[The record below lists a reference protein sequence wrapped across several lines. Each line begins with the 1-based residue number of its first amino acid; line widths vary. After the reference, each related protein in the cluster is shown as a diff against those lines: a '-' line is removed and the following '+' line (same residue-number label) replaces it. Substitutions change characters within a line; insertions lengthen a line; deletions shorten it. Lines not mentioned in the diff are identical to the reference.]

1 MRNIELKYLCS
12 PKQWKTV
19 AASNLISNGY
29 PVYGANGIIG
39 YHTEYN
45 HEFPTI
51 LVTCRGATC
60 GEVNICK
67 PFSYVNGNAMALDD
81 LDVSKINI
89 KYLYYYLKHRGFK
102 DIISGSAQP
111 QIIRSTI
118 EKIKIP
124 LIELEIQEKIVETL
138 DKVNCML
145 SKRQS
150 QIVALDELIQSLYLE
165 MLYQE
170 DAPYFV
176 KIGEVIESIEAGWS
190 VSGEER
196 TKLKDELAVLKISA
210 VTKGYFNEEEYK
222 VIKRNTVIKKAIYPK
237 KGDILFSR
245 ANTRELVGASA
256 IVPKNYTDLILPDKL
271 WKINLVNGKLTPEY
285 FHTVINTKKIRN
297 KFSKNAT
304 GTSGSM
310 LNISMQKFK
319 EVEIPL
325 PSLEQQVLF
334 SSKFNQISEMK
345 IKLITIQKQMEQM
358 YGSLLQKAF
367 KGELFQE

>member
-19 AASNLISNGY
+19 TASNLISNGY

-138 DKVNCML
+138 DKVNCMI

-150 QIVALDELIQSLYLE
+150 QITALDELTQSLFLE
-165 MLYQE
+165 MFGDPAKNPKNYQL
-170 DAPYFV
+170 
-176 KIGEVIESIEAGWS
+176 S
-190 VSGEER
+190 
-196 TKLKDELAVLKISA
+196 KLKDLCIKITDGTHHSPPMVENGMPYVSA
-210 VTKGYFNEEEYK
+210 KHLGKGYLDFYSNPAYISKEEHQKIYK
-222 VIKRNTVIKKAIYPK
+222 RCDPV
-237 KGDILFSR
+237 KGDILYIKDGATTGIAGINHYDFEFSMLSSLALIR
-245 ANTRELVGASA
+245 PYNDLLNNYYLVHYLNNERVKNNIISNMSGGA
-256 IVPKNYTDLILPDKL
+256 IKRLTIK
-271 WKINLVNGKLTPEY
+271 KINDLLIVVPPIELQREFAEK
-285 FHTVINTKKIRN
+285 IKKIN
-297 KFSKNAT
+297 K
-304 GTSGSM
+304 
-310 LNISMQKFK
+310 QKVSFK
-319 EVEIPL
+319 A
-325 PSLEQQVLF
+325 SLEQMNILY
-334 SSKFNQISEMK
+334 N
-345 IKLITIQKQMEQM
+345 
-358 YGSLLQKAF
+358 SLLQKAF